1 VTPLAMRARLRR
13 RRLLPSPG
21 LSTPGWEGVVDHRPR
36 VVTVATA
43 ALAGAAGWL
52 AGGPVA
58 ATAVAVYAALAA
70 TGLLRR
76 RTAGRRSE
84 AVVRALDATAALA
97 ADLRAGATPAGA
109 LSAAL
114 PAISPPAG
122 SGGAEVDRL
131 GRRVSAA
138 WAVSEAAGAPLADLL
153 DRLALDAWSRDRIR
167 QAAAAQAAGVAA
179 TAWLLAALPL
189 AGIGVGY
196 GMGAD
201 PLRVLLH
208 TPTGAGCA
216 LLALALQVA
225 GLAWSRRLT
234 ASLGRTP

>member
-1 VTPLAMRARLRR
+1 MNPLAVRARLRR
-13 RRLLPSPG
+13 RHLLGSGGQPAPV
-21 LSTPGWEGVVDHRPR
+21 WERVVEARPR
-36 VVTVATA
+36 TVTACVA
-43 ALAGAAGWL
+43 ALACGSGWL

-58 ATAVAVYAALAA
+58 GAAVGVYAALAA
-70 TGLLRR
+70 AGLLRQR
-76 RTAGRRSE
+76 AERRRSA

-97 ADLRAGATPAGA
+97 ADLRAGAAPVGA
-109 LSAAL
+109 LRSAL
-114 PAISPPAG
+114 PGMSPAAG
-122 SGGAEVDRL
+122 TGGAEVERL

-138 WAVSEAAGAPLADLL
+138 CAVSEAAGAPLADLL
-153 DRLALDAWSRDRIR
+153 DRLALDAWARDRIR
-167 QAAAAQAAGVAA
+167 QAATAQAAGTAA

-201 PLRVLLH
+201 PLQVLLH
-208 TPTGAGCA
+208 TPAGASCA
-216 LLALALQVA
+216 LLALFLQVA

>member
-1 VTPLAMRARLRR
+1 MGTGGRGPAQGRDGLRHRARLR
-13 RRLLPSPG
+13 
-21 LSTPGWEGVVDHRPR
+21 DR
-36 VVTVATA
+36 V
-43 ALAGAAGWL
+43 L

-58 ATAVAVYAALAA
+58 GAAVAVYAGLAA
-70 TGLLRR
+70 AGLLRR
-76 RTAGRRSE
+76 RAARRRSE

-97 ADLRAGATPAGA
+97 GDLRAGAAPAGA
-109 LSAAL
+109 LRAAQSGL
-114 PAISPPAG
+114 SPAAA
-122 SGGAEVDRL
+122 SGGVEVERL
-131 GRRVSAA
+131 GRRVAA
-138 WAVSEAAGAPLADLL
+138 ACTVSEATGAPLADLL
-153 DRLALDAWSRDRIR
+153 DRLALDAWARDRIR
-167 QAAAAQAAGVAA
+167 QAATAQAAGVAA

-234 ASLGRTP
+234 ASIRPAP